1 MRWIPVPFRAP
12 DDGQFITLRAGR
24 LIVAVALG
32 VGTIVERSVLVFTVL
47 KLAGAAYLVHL
58 GVEAW
63 RQRGP
68 LQAAFTADR
77 ATRGGLRT
85 LWEGFAVGV
94 ANPKT
99 KKRRTRGLSSGIGFG
114 GNDSA
119 RSMRAVARTGRR
131 SCPVRRAECWRRWG
145 WGQPRKPSI
154 RR

>member
-32 VGTIVERSVLVFTVL
+32 VGTIVERSVLVFTVP

-63 RQRGP
+63 RQRGS

-77 ATRGGLRT
+77 A
-85 LWEGFAVGV
+85 
-94 ANPKT
+94 
-99 KKRRTRGLSSGIGFG
+99 SGAA
-114 GNDSA
+114 SA
-119 RSMRAVARTGRR
+119 RCGRGSRSVWPTRRPRSGEPVA
-131 SCPVRRAECWRRWG
+131 
-145 WGQPRKPSI
+145 
-154 RR
+154 